1 MPTNMTIHADDIV
14 TELDAA
20 RLALLR
26 RAAAEATSAAQVTA
40 GRLAT
45 YVTAQRLRVE
55 RGEAGAVELL
65 AIQREMTDL
74 NWRLAALAE
83 GVG

>member
-1 MPTNMTIHADDIV
+1 MPVNMTTRTDEIV

-26 RAAAEATSAAQVTA
+26 RAAGEAASAAQVTA
-40 GRLAT
+40 GRIAA

-55 RGEAGAVELL
+55 RGQAGAVELL
-65 AIQREMTDL
+65 AIQREMADL

>member
-1 MPTNMTIHADDIV
+1 MTTNMTHHTDDIV

-26 RAAAEATSAAQVTA
+26 RAAAEAASAAQVTA
-40 GRLAT
+40 GRIAA
-45 YVTAQRLRVE
+45 YVTSQRLRVE

-65 AIQREMTDL
+65 AIQRAMIDL

>member
-1 MPTNMTIHADDIV
+1 MPMNMTHHTDIV

-26 RAAAEATSAAQVTA
+26 RAAAEAASAAQVTA
-40 GRLAT
+40 GRLAA
-45 YVTAQRLRVE
+45 YVTSQRLRVE
-55 RGEAGAVELL
+55 RGEAGAVELM
-65 AIQREMTDL
+65 AIQREMADL

>member
-14 TELDAA
+14 SELDVA

-26 RAAAEATSAAQVTA
+26 RAATEAASAAQVTA
-40 GRLAT
+40 GRLAA
-45 YVTAQRLRVE
+45 YVTSQRLRVE